1 MRVPRIARPRGKTLV
16 YDAVA
21 GVSVA
26 MVGIPQSLAYAE
38 LAGMPPVA
46 GLYAGALP
54 PVLAAIFASSP
65 YLQTGPVAITA
76 LLTFSTLSTVATPA
90 SPEYVGLGLAL
101 AFVIGVVRVL
111 LGVLRAGWLAY
122 LMSQPMLLG
131 FVPAAAVLIAAS
143 QVPKALG
150 VNPPEEGNEI
160 VAAVTSLADPGA
172 WSLAA
177 LAVTALTALVIVG
190 GRRLHTLFP
199 GVLVAAALGV
209 AVSAAG
215 LYPGA
220 VVQSVPSGLLPF
232 TLDDIPWDRVPS
244 LILPGVI
251 IALIGFT
258 EAASIARRFA
268 AEDGG
273 RWNSNR
279 EFVGQGVAN
288 LAAAAVGGMPCGGSF
303 SRSSVNRMSGART
316 RWSGAFTG
324 LTVLAFLPF
333 AAVLEPLPL
342 AVLGAI
348 VIVAVTGLLKFRPLV
363 RLWRVSRPQAMIAW
377 ATFLATLLLAPR
389 LDLAVLLGV
398 GLSLAVF
405 LWRLLQLEVDVTAHD
420 GELTL
425 APRGVL
431 WFGTAQRL
439 DSLLHDLLA
448 THPDTVRLVL
458 DLTRL
463 GRIDTTGAL
472 VLRSILEQ
480 ARGARLETEV
490 RGVPP
495 QSRQLTDRVLT
506 PRTSPLE

>member
-1 MRVPRIARPRGKTLV
+1 M

-54 PVLAAIFASSP
+54 PVLAALFASSP

-76 LLTFSTLSTVATPA
+76 LLTAGALGSLATPG

-101 AFVIGVVRVL
+101 ALVVGVVRVGLGL
-111 LGVLRAGWLAY
+111 LRGGWLAY

-143 QVPKALG
+143 QLPKALG
-150 VNPPEEGNEI
+150 AAPPGAGNEI
-160 VAAVTSLADPGA
+160 VAAGWTLLHPGQ
-172 WSLAA
+172 WSLPA
-177 LAVTALTALVIVG
+177 LAVAAATALVIVG
-190 GRRLHTLFP
+190 ARRIHPLVP
-199 GVLVAAALGV
+199 GVLLAAVAGIGLTMLG
-209 AVSAAG
+209 G
-215 LYPGA
+215 YPGA
-220 VVQSVPSGLLPF
+220 VVDHIPAGLPPF
-232 TLDDIPWDRVPS
+232 TLDGIPWHRLPE
-244 LILPGVI
+244 LLLPGAI
-251 IALIGFT
+251 IALVGFS

-268 AEDGG
+268 AEDGTH
-273 RWNSNR
+273 WDSNR
-279 EFVGQGVAN
+279 EFLSQGVAN

-316 RWSGAFTG
+316 RSSGAITG
-324 LTVLAFLPF
+324 ATVLAFLPF

-348 VIVAVTGLLKFRPLV
+348 VILAVTGLLRFRPLV
-363 RLWRVSRPQAMIAW
+363 RLWRISPPQAAIAW
-377 ATFLATLLLAPR
+377 ATFLATLVLAPR
-389 LDLAVLLGV
+389 LDLAVLLGI
-398 GLSLAVF
+398 GLSILVF
-405 LWRLLQLEVDVTAHD
+405 LWRLLQLDVDIAVRQGVVTI
-420 GELTL
+420 

-439 DSLLHDLLA
+439 DDLLLDVLA
-448 THPDTVRLVL
+448 KHPDAARLVL

-472 VLRSILEQ
+472 ALRSAVDR
-480 ARGARLETEV
+480 ARDADLDVDV
-490 RGVPP
+490 RGIPP
-495 QSRQLTDRVLT
+495 QSRRLTDLILT